1 MSDNTTT
8 NNNNNYNNK
17 NKKATKQ
24 QPQKRKKPII
34 KKNDKSGKNIVGLA
48 GADKDTILRVA
59 RSGGLAPHLK
69 RGLQAIT
76 DPEIMKKITTAG
88 GNARAKD
95 LESLSKA
102 GKRGDDTVKAAYG
115 VEYSAETGKRG
126 GTATYERYTATFY
139 GDLGH
144 KAGAAKKAAA
154 IKDKDKDKTHN
165 D

>member
-1 MSDNTTT
+1 M
-8 NNNNNYNNK
+8 
-17 NKKATKQ
+17 
-24 QPQKRKKPII
+24 
-34 KKNDKSGKNIVGLA
+34 A

-102 GKRGDDTVKAAYG
+102 GKRGGDTVKAAYG
-115 VEYSAETGKRG
+115 VEY
-126 GTATYERYTATFY
+126 
-139 GDLGH
+139 
-144 KAGAAKKAAA
+144 
-154 IKDKDKDKTHN
+154 
-165 D
+165 